1 MSLHKST
8 HGVEQHLKQKNVN
21 MGTYMENDKKHEYES
36 LLRFIDKYKKEA
48 DNEKRS
54 LPYQIN
60 VIDEL
65 HINENGHSRIL
76 TQLLKFANAK
86 GEYELLESLIGYIK
100 NLHNAGEWDRIEINH
115 PNPTHEIARID
126 LWVRD
131 ADYAII
137 FENKIYNAS
146 DQDAQLSRY
155 IDRTKDEGFAE
166 QNIFVVYL
174 SQTGQEPDDQTWGD
188 YKQAFTARY
197 VNLSFR
203 DDILPWL
210 KHEVLPNIREKDIC
224 LKSAVIQYI
233 DYLEGLFFLK
243 SIYKT
248 MNTNLEKIINS
259 HFKLDKYK
267 DDKEY
272 VRRLSEKIDNVEE
285 LRKQMENIK
294 KAIRQKIFDGW
305 KQDVRNKFRNKYPDL
320 GPGYPEDYV
329 GVSMKIDE
337 KKTIIR
343 IYEDKKGLFCHVE
356 FDRSLNKSERSVKDT
371 HIMDLT
377 DVLTKKEGYFNGIWE
392 YYGFNDYDEVY
403 SCFLEV
409 VERCLKMM
417 NK

>member
-1 MSLHKST
+1 
-8 HGVEQHLKQKNVN
+8 
-21 MGTYMENDKKHEYES
+21 
-36 LLRFIDKYKKEA
+36 
-48 DNEKRS
+48 
-54 LPYQIN
+54 
-60 VIDEL
+60 
-65 HINENGHSRIL
+65 
-76 TQLLKFANAK
+76 
-86 GEYELLESLIGYIK
+86 
-100 NLHNAGEWDRIEINH
+100 
-115 PNPTHEIARID
+115 
-126 LWVRD
+126 
-131 ADYAII
+131 
-137 FENKIYNAS
+137 
-146 DQDAQLSRY
+146 
-155 IDRTKDEGFAE
+155 
-166 QNIFVVYL
+166 
-174 SQTGQEPDDQTWGD
+174 
-188 YKQAFTARY
+188 
-197 VNLSFR
+197 
-203 DDILPWL
+203 
-210 KHEVLPNIREKDIC
+210 
-224 LKSAVIQYI
+224 
-233 DYLEGLFFLK
+233 
-243 SIYKT
+243 